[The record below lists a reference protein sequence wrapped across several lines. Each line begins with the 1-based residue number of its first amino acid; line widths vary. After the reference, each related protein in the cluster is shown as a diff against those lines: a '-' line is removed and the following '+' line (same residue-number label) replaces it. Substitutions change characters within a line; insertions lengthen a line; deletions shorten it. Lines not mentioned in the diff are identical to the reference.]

1 MLDKMNVFYIGVPNP
16 ITISSGTGWDKTRVS
31 MAGGTLSPSGGP
43 GKYTVRVSSV
53 GKASITVNADGK
65 ASTYEFRIKRIP
77 DPTFMVGPSKGGR
90 IQSVVFKNQQFARAD
105 LEAFDFDARFTV
117 VSATVYFNGANFPN
131 VQQGS
136 ISGGSLAGISA
147 QLAKCIPGTG
157 VTFDNVKVQGPD
169 GAVRTIQGP
178 GFILY

>member
-1 MLDKMNVFYIGVPNP
+1 M
-16 ITISSGTGWDKTRVS
+16 S
-31 MAGGTLSPSGGP
+31 GGTLTPAGGN
-43 GKYTVRVSSV
+43 GKYVVRVSAV
-53 GKASITVNADGK
+53 GKASISVNADGK
-65 ASTYEFRIKRIP
+65 ASSYDFRVKRIP
-77 DPTFMVGPSKGGR
+77 DPTFKVGPSSGGR

-105 LEAFDFDARFTV
+105 LENFDFDARFTV

-131 VQQGS
+131 VQTAT
-136 ISGGSLAGISA
+136 ISGGSLAGLSA

-169 GAVRTIQGP
+169 GAVRNIQGP